1 MYVGQELLVPL
12 QHSLGLL
19 LSITLMGPESPVCG
33 LAASPLMELG
43 VEAM

>member
-12 QHSLGLL
+12 QHILGLL
-19 LSITLMGPESPVCG
+19 LSITLMGPEPPVCG
-33 LAASPLMELG
+33 LPAGPLMGLR